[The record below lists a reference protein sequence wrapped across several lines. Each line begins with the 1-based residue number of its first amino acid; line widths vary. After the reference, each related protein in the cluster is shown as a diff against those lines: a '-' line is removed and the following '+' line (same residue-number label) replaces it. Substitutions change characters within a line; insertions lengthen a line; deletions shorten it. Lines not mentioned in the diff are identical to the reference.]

1 MQQCPCVIGLCRP
14 RRCWFISEPGFA
26 DRPLLLSSII
36 KNRFSKRSW
45 CEKSLFLQNSSRDT
59 VVMGTKRPFDEDL
72 QEFIKHPKHL
82 ENGNKPDSFGEDRHS
97 LEASHNV
104 GITGEYGAT
113 FFQTGDTIKTEKVNS
128 VPEMVNE
135 LETSANLPLLTGISG
150 REDNFAPGHPGP
162 VFPSN
167 LFPEFFE
174 FNMPRRQLVH
184 HDDTYSSLLN
194 NSPRKQ
200 VPIGPDHQADVPEFD
215 PDLARNLSENREKSP
230 KGVCVISPARETEC
244 RCLDSG
250 SIRCVQQH
258 INEVRLNLKNSL
270 GLEKFIDLGLNEM
283 GEEVSCNWTPEEQ
296 QLFQDVVY
304 SNPVS
309 LGRRFWE
316 QLSIAFRSRTKKELV
331 SYYFN
336 VFMLRRRA
344 VQNRSNLLE
353 IDSDD
358 DEWWGSKR
366 GPSGSDVRVEDEE
379 FVVVGPFGDP
389 ADHDSSSDES
399 DNHCDVV
406 VGVQGGDLHDDKI
419 ASESE
424 QEKVNGGGLRSESYL
439 HWDPPYSTMG
449 STKGV
454 DLLPT
459 CSMIEEIFGS
469 SKTGK
474 ST

>member
-1 MQQCPCVIGLCRP
+1 MFRLRIFLHRS
-14 RRCWFISEPGFA
+14 F
-26 DRPLLLSSII
+26 LLSDPF
-36 KNRFSKRSW
+36 NPWFSKRS
-45 CEKSLFLQNSSRDT
+45 CYENSPFLQNSSRDS

-82 ENGNKPDSFGEDRHS
+82 ENGNKPDPFGEEDKHT
-97 LEASHNV
+97 LETSHNL
-104 GITGEYGAT
+104 GITGEHGAT
-113 FFQTGDTIKTEKVNS
+113 FFQTGDSIKTEKLNPVT
-128 VPEMVNE
+128 EMANE
-135 LETSANLPLLTGISG
+135 FETSEHS
-150 REDNFAPGHPGP
+150 RENIPAP

-184 HDDTYSSLLN
+184 FDDTYSSILN

-200 VPIGPDHQADVPEFD
+200 VPIGPDHQADVPDFD
-215 PDLARNLSENREKSP
+215 PDLARNLSENREKSSL
-230 KGVCVISPARETEC
+230 GVIVNSPPSETEC
-244 RCLDSG
+244 KCLDSG

-258 INEVRLNLKNSL
+258 INEVRLKLKNSL
-270 GLEKFIDLGLNEM
+270 GLDKFIDLGLHEM
-283 GEEVSCNWTPEEQ
+283 GEEVSHNWTDEEQ

-366 GPSGSDVRVEDEE
+366 GPFGED
-379 FVVVGPFGDP
+379 GD
-389 ADHDSSSDES
+389 DHGDIL
-399 DNHCDVV
+399 
-406 VGVQGGDLHDDKI
+406 VGVYGGDLHDDKTV
-419 ASESE
+419 SESE

-469 SKTGK
+469 SKNGK
-474 ST
+474 NT

>member
-1 MQQCPCVIGLCRP
+1 
-14 RRCWFISEPGFA
+14 
-26 DRPLLLSSII
+26 
-36 KNRFSKRSW
+36 
-45 CEKSLFLQNSSRDT
+45 
-59 VVMGTKRPFDEDL
+59 MGTKRPFDEDL

-82 ENGNKPDSFGEDRHS
+82 ENGNKPDPFGEDRHS
-97 LEASHNV
+97 LETSHSF
-104 GITGEYGAT
+104 GITGEDGAT
-113 FFQTGDTIKTEKVNS
+113 FFQTGNTIKSEKVNS

-135 LETSANLPLLTGISG
+135 FETNAHLPILTGIIG
-150 REDNFAPGHPGP
+150 TAPGP

-184 HDDTYSSLLN
+184 YDDTYTSLLN

-200 VPIGPDHQADVPEFD
+200 VPIGPDYQADVPEFD
-215 PDLARNLSENREKSP
+215 PDLARNLSENQEKGS
-230 KGVCVISPARETEC
+230 IDNLPASGSETEC
-244 RCLDSG
+244 ECLDSG

-258 INEVRLNLKNSL
+258 INEVRSKLKNSL
-270 GLEKFIDLGLNEM
+270 GLEKFIELGLNEM
-283 GEEVSCNWTPEEQ
+283 GEEVSHNWSNEEQ

-309 LGRRFWE
+309 IGRKFWE
-316 QLSIAFRSRTKKELV
+316 QLSIAFPSRTKKELV

-358 DEWWGSKR
+358 DEWWGSNSKH
-366 GPSGSDVRVEDEE
+366 GPSPSGSGVRVEDREY
-379 FVVVGPFGDP
+379 VVVGPGPFGYSSDRN
-389 ADHDSSSDES
+389 SSSSEDG
-399 DNHCDVV
+399 NIIV
-406 VGVQGGDLHDDKI
+406 GDLHEI
-419 ASESE
+419 EH
-424 QEKVNGGGLRSESYL
+424 EKVNGGGLRSESYL

-469 SKTGK
+469 SKNGK
-474 ST
+474 TA

>member
-1 MQQCPCVIGLCRP
+1 
-14 RRCWFISEPGFA
+14 
-26 DRPLLLSSII
+26 
-36 KNRFSKRSW
+36 
-45 CEKSLFLQNSSRDT
+45 
-59 VVMGTKRPFDEDL
+59 MGTKRPFDEDL

-82 ENGNKPDSFGEDRHS
+82 ENGNKLDPFGEDRHS
-97 LEASHNV
+97 LETSHNV
-104 GITGEYGAT
+104 EITGEDGDT
-113 FFQTGDTIKTEKVNS
+113 FFQTGNAIKSEKVNS
-128 VPEMVNE
+128 VSEMVNE
-135 LETSANLPLLTGISG
+135 FETSAHLPLLTGISG
-150 REDNFAPGHPGP
+150 REEGSAPGS

-184 HDDTYSSLLN
+184 YDDTYSSLLN

-200 VPIGPDHQADVPEFD
+200 VPIGPDHQADVPEYD
-215 PDLARNLSENREKSP
+215 PDLARNLSENRDKGSI
-230 KGVCVISPARETEC
+230 GVCVNSPESETEC
-244 RCLDSG
+244 KCLDSG

-283 GEEVSCNWTPEEQ
+283 GEEVSRNWTDEEQ

-316 QLSIAFRSRTKKELV
+316 QLSIAFPSRTKKELV

-366 GPSGSDVRVEDEE
+366 GPSGSSGIRIEDEE
-379 FVVVGPFGDP
+379 FVVVGPFGDSG
-389 ADHDSSSDES
+389 DRDSSSSEDG
-399 DNHCDVV
+399 DNHGDII
-406 VGVQGGDLHDDKI
+406 VGVQDGGDLHDDRVN
-419 ASESE
+419 SESE

-469 SKTGK
+469 SKNGK
-474 ST
+474 SS

>member
-1 MQQCPCVIGLCRP
+1 
-14 RRCWFISEPGFA
+14 
-26 DRPLLLSSII
+26 
-36 KNRFSKRSW
+36 
-45 CEKSLFLQNSSRDT
+45 
-59 VVMGTKRPFDEDL
+59 MGTKRPFDEDL

-82 ENGNKPDSFGEDRHS
+82 EHGNKPDPFGEDRYS
-97 LEASHNV
+97 LEKSHNV
-104 GITGEYGAT
+104 ADTGEDGAT
-113 FFQTGDTIKTEKVNS
+113 FFQTGDTIKSEKLNS
-128 VPEMVNE
+128 VTEMVNE
-135 LETSANLPLLTGISG
+135 FETSAHLPSLTSING
-150 REDNFAPGHPGP
+150 REDNPAPWP

-174 FNMPRRQLVH
+174 FNTARRQLVH
-184 HDDTYSSLLN
+184 YDDTYSSSLN
-194 NSPRKQ
+194 NPPRKQ

-215 PDLARNLSENREKSP
+215 QVLARNLGIKSSEKLEEDP
-230 KGVCVISPARETEC
+230 IGVCVNSPTNEVDC
-244 RCLDSG
+244 QCLDSG

-258 INEVRLNLKNSL
+258 INEVRLKLKNSL
-270 GLEKFIDLGLNEM
+270 GLEKFIELGLHEM
-283 GEEVSCNWTPEEQ
+283 GEEVSRNWTDEEQ

-344 VQNRSNLLE
+344 IQNRSNLLE

-366 GPSGSDVRVEDEE
+366 GPSSSGVRVDDEE

-389 ADHDSSSDES
+389 ADCDSSSDDG
-399 DNHCDVV
+399 DNII
-406 VGVQGGDLHDDKI
+406 VGVHGGDLHEDKV

-439 HWDPPYSTMG
+439 HWEPPYSTMG
-449 STKGV
+449 LTKGV